1 MLIQIVTH
9 TPVYVWA
16 ILALLVYRGVVAMRD
31 REITIRKLFI
41 IPVIMLALSLQDV
54 VAKFGVGFTPLSVWA
69 AGAVLMTLLVW
80 KFSNAGI
87 STSTSPGRVLVHGSL
102 GPLAMMMAI
111 FFTKYAT
118 AVTLVIKPSASHD
131 PLFSTVVCAS
141 LGVFSGYFL
150 GRLVGTLQCWRS
162 TQQSTSAALPEPGC
176 GMPA

>member
-16 ILALLVYRGVVAMRD
+16 IFALLVYRGVVALRD
-31 REITIRKLFI
+31 REMTIRKLFV

-54 VAKFGVGFTPLSVWA
+54 VAKFGADFMPLSAWA
-69 AGAVLMTLLVW
+69 GGAVLMTLLVW
-80 KFSNAGI
+80 KFTSAGI
-87 STSTSPGRVLVHGSL
+87 SAGASPGRIRVRGSWA
-102 GPLAMMMAI
+102 PLAMMMAI

-118 AVTLVIKPSASHD
+118 AVTLVMKPSASHD

-150 GRLVGTLQCWRS
+150 GRLVGTLQGR
-162 TQQSTSAALPEPGC
+162 QVGKLENFSAV
-176 GMPA
+176 